1 MKHSIPPR
9 LGIEELVGRYLKKIQ
24 KRRLGLL
31 AHPASVTPNFVH
43 TLDVLRGVGAK
54 VQVLFGPEHG
64 FGGEAQDMEPVAGLS
79 KGPYDLPFYSLY
91 GQDESSLTPPREV
104 LDDLDALVVDLADI
118 GSRYYTFVWTALL
131 CLRACYTAGI
141 QMIVTDRPNPLGG
154 ERVEGA
160 PQKEGF
166 LSFVGLKPVSNRHGM
181 TACELL
187 LMAASDEGLDE
198 ALTVIPMQGWE
209 RAMGYGET
217 GLPWVMPSPNMPT
230 LDTALVYPGL
240 CLIEGT
246 WASEGRG
253 TTRPFE
259 LVGAPEI
266 DSKALCSRLDGMK
279 LPGVRFRP
287 VTFKPG
293 FQKHGGAIC
302 GGAQLHVTDQ
312 DIFLPYRTGVAVLIA
327 LFASSGGAFSWR
339 RDPYE
344 FVSMTPAIDLL
355 SGSEELRYAIENG
368 AALGEIADTWREGES
383 AFEEQRKR
391 FLLY

>member
-1 MKHSIPPR
+1 MKHSAPPR
-9 LGIEELVGRYLKKIQ
+9 LGIEELVDNYLKKIQ
-24 KRRLGLL
+24 KKRIGLL
-31 AHPASVTPNFVH
+31 AHPASVTPDFAH
-43 TLDVLRGVGAK
+43 TLDVLRGAGAK

-64 FGGEAQDMEPVAGLS
+64 FGGEAQDMESVDGLS
-79 KGPYDLPFYSLY
+79 KGPYELPFYSLY
-91 GQDESSLTPPREV
+91 GQDEHSLIPPREV
-104 LDDLDALVVDLADI
+104 LNDLDALVVDLVDI

-131 CLRACYTAGI
+131 CLRACHEAGI
-141 QMIVTDRPNPLGG
+141 QVIVTDRPNPLGG

-160 PQKEGF
+160 PQKAGF

-181 TACELL
+181 TIGELL
-187 LMAASDEGLDE
+187 LMAAFDEGLDE

-209 RAMGYGET
+209 RSMGYGET

-266 DSKALCSRLDGMK
+266 DAKEFCTRLDGMK

-293 FQKHGGAIC
+293 FQKHGGEIC
-302 GGAQLHVTDQ
+302 GGVQIHVTSPDL
-312 DIFLPYRTGVAVLIA
+312 FLPYRTGVAVLSA
-327 LFASSGGAFSWR
+327 LFASAGGAFAWR

-344 FVSMTPAIDLL
+344 FVSTIPAIDLL
-355 SGSEELRYAIENG
+355 SGSRELRYAVENG
-368 AALGEIADTWREGES
+368 ATLEDIADSWLEGER